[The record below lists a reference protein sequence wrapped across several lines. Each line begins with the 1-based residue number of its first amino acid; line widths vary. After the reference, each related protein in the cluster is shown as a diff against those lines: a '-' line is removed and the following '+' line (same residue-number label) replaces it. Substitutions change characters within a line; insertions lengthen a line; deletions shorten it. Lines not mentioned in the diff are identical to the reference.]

1 LVQTARKV
9 ERVIGIEPMLAVWDN
24 ARNGR
29 FREAVAAFLRDRSWP
44 VSACQARAAK
54 QPFMNPAQLSDS
66 AAMSPA
72 AAVNVPVAAC
82 QSH

>member
-1 LVQTARKV
+1 MFRIVRLKQY
-9 ERVIGIEPMLAVWDN
+9 LANVW
-24 ARNGR
+24 
-29 FREAVAAFLRDRSWP
+29 LWP